1 MRILIVEDDKIIGD
15 GLLTALQLEGYA
27 VDWTEDKESAKLAL
41 KTNEYDMILYDMI
54 LMDIGL
60 PDGSGLDLLSEIR
73 ANKNGI
79 PILMLTA
86 YDKVNY
92 KVQGLDAGA
101 DDYLIKPFKLD
112 ELKARIRA
120 LHRRREGIAS
130 PLLNVGD
137 IELNPATKRVKKD
150 GNDVPLGPKEF
161 AILQLLMEKPD
172 AVLSKQAIE
181 DSMYGW
187 GMEIESNTI
196 EVHVSKLRKKLG
208 KDIIETIKYVGY
220 RLAVN

>member
-1 MRILIVEDDKIIGD
+1 MRILVVEDDKIIGD
-15 GLLTALQLEGYA
+15 GLLTALKLEGYA
-27 VDWTEDKESAKLAL
+27 TDWVEDKESATLAFE
-41 KTNEYDMILYDMI
+41 TREYDML

-60 PDGSGLDLLSEIR
+60 PDGSGLDLLAEIR
-73 ANKNGI
+73 AKKSGV

-86 YDKVNY
+86 YDKTSY
-92 KVQGLDAGA
+92 KVKGLDTGA

-120 LHRRREGIAS
+120 LHRRREGRS
-130 PLLNVGD
+130 QPLLKADD
-137 IELNPATKRVKKD
+137 IQLNPATKKVTFQNKD
-150 GNDVPLGPKEF
+150 IALGPKEF
-161 AILQLLMEKPD
+161 TILQLLMENPGE
-172 AVLSKQAIE
+172 VLSKQAIE

-208 KDIIETIKYVGY
+208 KDIIETIKNMGY
-220 RLAVN
+220 RFAASS

>member
-15 GLLTALQLEGYA
+15 GLLTALQLEGYGA
-27 VDWTEDKESAKLAL
+27 DWTESKESAQLAL
-41 KTNEYDMILYDMI
+41 KTNEYNMV

-60 PDGSGLDLLSEIR
+60 PDGSGLDLLSEVR
-73 ANKNGI
+73 AQKNDI

-86 YDKVNY
+86 YDKVGY

-101 DDYLIKPFKLD
+101 DDYLIKPFKLE

-120 LHRRREGIAS
+120 LHRRREGHVQ
-130 PLLNVGD
+130 PLFKAGD
-137 IELNPATKRVKKD
+137 IELNPATKRVTKA
-150 GNDVPLGPKEF
+150 GNEISLGPKEF
-161 AILQLLMEKPD
+161 TILQLLMEKPD
-172 AVLSKQAIE
+172 EVLSKQAIE

-208 KDIIETIKYVGY
+208 KDLIETIKYVGY
-220 RLAVN
+220 RLAIS

>member
-15 GLLTALQLEGYA
+15 GLLTAFTIEGYA
-27 VDWTEDKESAKLAL
+27 TDWAEDKESAKLAL
-41 KTNEYDMILYDMI
+41 ETNGYDII

-73 ANKNGI
+73 ARKNDI

-86 YDKVNY
+86 YDKVSY
-92 KVQGLDAGA
+92 KIQGLDAGA
-101 DDYLIKPFKLD
+101 DDYLIKPFKLE

-120 LHRRREGIAS
+120 LHRRHEGSAQ
-130 PLLNVGD
+130 PLLSVGD
-137 IELNPATKRVKKD
+137 IKLNPATKRVTKD
-150 GNDVPLGPKEF
+150 GQEIKLGPKEF
-161 AILQLLMEKPD
+161 VILQVLMEKPD
-172 AVLSKQAIE
+172 EVLSKQVIE
-181 DSMYGW
+181 DSVYGW

-208 KDIIETIKYVGY
+208 KNTIVTIKYVGY
-220 RLAVN
+220 RLAFN

>member
-1 MRILIVEDDKIIGD
+1 MRILVIEDDKIIGD
-15 GLLTALQLEGYA
+15 GLFTSLRLEGYA
-27 VDWTEDKESAKLAL
+27 IDWVEDKETATLAIE
-41 KTNEYDMILYDMI
+41 THSYDML

-60 PDGSGLDLLSEIR
+60 PDGSGLDLLAEIR
-73 ANKNGI
+73 AKKSEV

-86 YDKVNY
+86 YDKTNY
-92 KVQGLDAGA
+92 RVKGLDSGA

-120 LHRRREGIAS
+120 LHRRREGRS
-130 PLLNVGD
+130 QPLLKAND
-137 IELNPATKRVKKD
+137 ITLNLATKKVSLKN
-150 GNDVPLGPKEF
+150 NDIPLGPKEF
-161 AILQLLMEKPD
+161 SILQLLMERPGE
-172 AVLSKQAIE
+172 VLSKQAIE

-208 KDIIETIKYVGY
+208 KDVIKTIKNMGY
-220 RLAVN
+220 CFAVFS

>member
-1 MRILIVEDDKIIGD
+1 MRVLVVEDDKIIGD
-15 GLLTALQLEGYA
+15 GLLTALKLEGYA
-27 VDWTEDKESAKLAL
+27 VDWVEDKESATLAFE
-41 KTNEYDMILYDMI
+41 THEYDML

-60 PDGSGLDLLSEIR
+60 PDGSGLDLLAEIR
-73 ANKNGI
+73 ASKSEV

-86 YDKVNY
+86 YDKTSY
-92 KVQGLDAGA
+92 KVKGLDTGA

-120 LHRRREGIAS
+120 LHRRREGRS
-130 PLLNVGD
+130 QPLLKAGD
-137 IELNPATKRVKKD
+137 IELNPATKKVTLKSKD
-150 GNDVPLGPKEF
+150 IALGPKEF
-161 AILQLLMEKPD
+161 AILQLLMEKPGE
-172 AVLSKQAIE
+172 VLSKQAIE

-208 KDIIETIKYVGY
+208 KDVIETIKNMGY
-220 RLAVN
+220 RFAVSS

>member
-1 MRILIVEDDKIIGD
+1 MRILVVEDDKIIGD
-15 GLLTALQLEGYA
+15 GLLTALKLEGYA
-27 VDWTEDKESAKLAL
+27 VDWAEDKESATLAFE
-41 KTNEYDMILYDMI
+41 THSYDML

-60 PDGSGLDLLSEIR
+60 PDGSGLDLLAEVRAKKSEV
-73 ANKNGI
+73 

-86 YDKVNY
+86 YDKTNY
-92 KVQGLDAGA
+92 KVKGLDTGA

-120 LHRRREGIAS
+120 LHRRREGRS
-130 PLLNVGD
+130 QPLLKAGD
-137 IELNPATKRVKKD
+137 IELNPATKKVDLKGKD
-150 GNDVPLGPKEF
+150 IPLSPKEF
-161 AILQLLMEKPD
+161 AILQLLMEKLGE
-172 AVLSKQAIE
+172 VLSKQEIE

-208 KDIIETIKYVGY
+208 KSAVETIKNMGY
-220 RLAVN
+220 RCAVSS